1 MSESRKC
8 LPVDGVCLLS
18 RGKFSFCQTEELI
31 WDRLKALYPNFLTTI
46 PQTSQL
52 RAMMTIIRDKN
63 TQKEEFVFY
72 ADRVIRLLIEE
83 SLNEL
88 PFMRRSVLT
97 PLEVEYK
104 GVGFSHKICG
114 VSIVR
119 AGESMESGLRAVCR
133 GCRIGKILI
142 QRDEETAEPVLY
154 YKKLPEDIAERSVLL
169 LDPILATGGSVC
181 RAIRLLLQE
190 GVKEEAIIFVNLVA
204 APEGIARLHDNYP
217 NIKVV
222 TAAVDDHLN
231 ERAYVVPGI
240 GDFGD
245 RYFGTV

>member
-1 MSESRKC
+1 
-8 LPVDGVCLLS
+8 
-18 RGKFSFCQTEELI
+18 
-31 WDRLKALYPNFLTTI
+31 
-46 PQTSQL
+46 
-52 RAMMTIIRDKN
+52 MMTIIRDKN

-72 ADRVIRLLIEE
+72 ADRVIRLIIEE

-88 PFMRRSVLT
+88 PFESRAVVT
-97 PLEVEYK
+97 PMGVEYA

-119 AGESMESGLRAVCR
+119 AGESMECGLRAVCR

-154 YKKLPEDIAERSVLL
+154 YKKLPPDINERSVLL
-169 LDPILATGGSVC
+169 LDPLLATGGSVC
-181 RAIRLLLQE
+181 RAIRVLTQE
-190 GVKEEAIIFVNLVA
+190 GVREEAIVFVNLVA
-204 APEGIARLHDNYP
+204 APEGINRLYKTYP
-217 NIKVV
+217 KIKVV
-222 TAAVDDHLN
+222 TAAIDERLDDK
-231 ERAYVVPGI
+231 AYVIPGI

>member
-1 MSESRKC
+1 MH
-8 LPVDGVCLLS
+8 V
-18 RGKFSFCQTEELI
+18 RGKCMQYDVDVLFATFQHVCSYPGCLI
-31 WDRLKALYPNFLTTI
+31 TLL
-46 PQTSQL
+46 PQSSQL
-52 RAMMTIIRDKN
+52 RAMMTTIRDKN

-88 PFMRRSVLT
+88 PFVRRSVLT
-97 PLEVEYK
+97 PMEVEYE
-104 GVGFSHKICG
+104 GVGFSNRICG

-154 YKKLPEDIAERSVLL
+154 YRKLPKDIGQRSVLL

-181 RAIRLLLQE
+181 RAIHLLVQE

-204 APEGIARLHDNYP
+204 APEGIDRLYKNYP
-217 NIKVV
+217 KIRVV
-222 TAAVDDHLN
+222 TAAIDDHLD

>member
-1 MSESRKC
+1 MSTETVYMWSCAHICKRECVCAHTHTHTYCMC
-8 LPVDGVCLLS
+8 LCTYTCVWAHTHVC
-18 RGKFSFCQTEELI
+18 GHIHMC
-31 WDRLKALYPNFLTTI
+31 
-46 PQTSQL
+46 
-52 RAMMTIIRDKN
+52 
-63 TQKEEFVFY
+63 V
-72 ADRVIRLLIEE
+72 
-83 SLNEL
+83 EL
-88 PFMRRSVLT
+88 PFVRRSVLT
-97 PLEVEYK
+97 PMEVEYE
-104 GVGFSHKICG
+104 GVGFSNRICG

-154 YKKLPEDIAERSVLL
+154 YRKLPKDIGQRSVLL

-181 RAIRLLLQE
+181 RAIHLLVQE

-204 APEGIARLHDNYP
+204 APEGIDRLYKNYP
-217 NIKVV
+217 KIRVV
-222 TAAVDDHLN
+222 TAAIDDHLD